1 MLRFDRA
8 EIKSKHLTDEGFL
21 DVRGVATRTGVFK
34 YVNADGTVR
43 RELRHPD
50 DVLKAD
56 SLATM
61 KNIPIT
67 LLHPKERIVD
77 ASNSKKLSVGFTGED
92 VKHDGRLIDVNLK
105 VTDQKAIDVINDGT
119 QELSL
124 GYSVVQ
130 VDESGE
136 YLGERFDVRQTQIK
150 YNHLAIVPAARA
162 GNEAKLTLDAAN
174 LRLDADDAVYFVEDK
189 EPNKRNK
196 PKETNMNLVKMT
208 LDNGIQY
215 DAAPEVKVAHDALV
229 VNSTKLDKDLT
240 AKTSEFD
247 KLQAKHDELDE
258 KVKKFEKTDNSEEI
272 NTAVKARIS
281 LVSAALKHLDEKEAD
296 KLEDKTD
303 AEIKELVIKKY
314 SPDVNLDKKSE
325 DYITARFDSALEN
338 KPNVKKDGASSI
350 GNQRKVLGTKTT
362 NTDGE
367 KTLTEKRADMIEEM
381 KGRSKP
387 VAKAA

>member
-105 VTDQKAIDVINDGT
+105 ITDQKAIDVINDGT

-136 YLGERFDVRQTQIK
+136 NLGERFD
-150 YNHLAIVPAARA
+150 
-162 GNEAKLTLDAAN
+162 
-174 LRLDADDAVYFVEDK
+174 LR
-189 EPNKRNK
+189 
-196 PKETNMNLVKMT
+196 
-208 LDNGIQY
+208 
-215 DAAPEVKVAHDALV
+215 
-229 VNSTKLDKDLT
+229 
-240 AKTSEFD
+240 
-247 KLQAKHDELDE
+247 
-258 KVKKFEKTDNSEEI
+258 
-272 NTAVKARIS
+272 
-281 LVSAALKHLDEKEAD
+281 
-296 KLEDKTD
+296 
-303 AEIKELVIKKY
+303 
-314 SPDVNLDKKSE
+314 
-325 DYITARFDSALEN
+325 
-338 KPNVKKDGASSI
+338 
-350 GNQRKVLGTKTT
+350 
-362 NTDGE
+362 
-367 KTLTEKRADMIEEM
+367 
-381 KGRSKP
+381 
-387 VAKAA
+387 